1 MRTVQKLTLEDARI
15 MMAGA
20 EAKATEIGVDMDIAI
35 TDDNGSLLLFQRM
48 DGGRITS
55 IDVAISKAFTAAAA
69 RKSTRDYG
77 VAGAAGG
84 PAFGIH
90 VSNQGRFMIV
100 PGGLPVFVD
109 DQIVAGI
116 GCSSGTPDQDEV
128 VAQAGIDALMAHL
141 AG

>member
-1 MRTVQKLTLEDARI
+1 MRTVQKLMLVDARA

-20 EAKATEIGVDMDIAI
+20 EAKAIEIGVDMDIAI

-100 PGGLPVFVD
+100 PGGLLVFVD

-128 VAQAGIDALMAHL
+128 VAQAGIDALMSYL
-141 AG
+141 RG